1 MRVVKATAIAF
12 FLAMGAAL
20 VVLSASAQQ
29 PSPAAASNPSWCPGV
44 PLSPPPPHFE
54 NFPGDWASANK
65 QCSTDRSKL
74 SPREHHEVDVECR
87 QVCGSARGSWGSS
100 KNPPT
105 GGPSWPLSTD
115 KPQGPLSAPRRGCRV
130 RTAIAF
136 LCFESD
142 GRRDSSVSGVRL
154 LVAQALACD
163 FLAYKEPSILLGCID
178 QAFFYGVI
186 LDVLD
191 LFLQLIFVPDDV
203 IETLIRP

>member
-29 PSPAAASNPSWCPGV
+29 PSPAAASNPNWCPGV

-87 QVCGSARGSWGSS
+87 QVCGSARGSWATS
-100 KNPPT
+100 KNPPST
-105 GGPSWPLSTD
+105 THYLSTD
-115 KPQGPLSAPRRGCRV
+115 KPQGPFPLPGGGAGYVLPLPSFALSPTAGATPSAPQSGSAGFQ
-130 RTAIAF
+130 T
-136 LCFESD
+136 D
-142 GRRDSSVSGVRL
+142 GFPPDVSADVSPTQKPVPL
-154 LVAQALACD
+154 LNL
-163 FLAYKEPSILLGCID
+163 Y
-178 QAFFYGVI
+178 
-186 LDVLD
+186 
-191 LFLQLIFVPDDV
+191 
-203 IETLIRP
+203 